1 MSMRVDG
8 VHGVVE
14 DPRPNDL
21 PRNSRAPAQHS
32 EMKKEE
38 KKTKRGGKK
47 RKKKV
52 FEPLSLHRFIINFW

>member
-14 DPRPNDL
+14 DPGPNDL

-32 EMKKEE
+32 EFFVKKEE
-38 KKTKRGGKK
+38 KKTKKNVFK
-47 RKKKV
+47 RRLA
-52 FEPLSLHRFIINFW
+52 F